1 MEKQKTIITITEQI
15 KKGFENGLNN
25 HQIKEELQN
34 KGIDRSIHYIENII
48 YRIKLR
54 SNGVTHRVEANTTEG
69 NKEDYLITEIK
80 EDNEGNVSL
89 FIKTSMDFENYLKE
103 NKEIRHTNCLFE
115 NGVEGNFYYMNL
127 ADRGIYDYDDIN
139 NIVYDRTQNRIN
151 KAIFRV
157 VGISKGLNFKLPLM
171 SEKQLRLCLKKLVAF
186 YSQFYNTIILS
197 KKLNFRALV
206 YGVVEND

>member
-1 MEKQKTIITITEQI
+1 MEKQKQKTIITITEQI

-54 SNGVTHRVEANTTEG
+54 SNGVTTRTEG

-89 FIKTSMDFENYLKE
+89 FIKTSNDFENYLKE
-103 NKEIRHTNCLFE
+103 NKEIRHTNHLFE
-115 NGVEGNFYYMNL
+115 GGVVEGDFYYMNL

-139 NIVYDRTQNRIN
+139 NIIYDRTQNRIN